1 MQIQKSSEDYLETM
15 LMMQK
20 KHGFIRSIDVAEH
33 LGVTKPSVS
42 YATKRLRENGYI
54 TMDKTGLITLEPSG
68 LAIAQE
74 MLDRHRT
81 LTDFL
86 VRLGVDRDT
95 AETAARTH
103 SPGRPTDLPTTLG
116 WIRFPSTCCKIS
128 RNIRKVRALMGL
140 TNTIASVK
148 ILCRKSGIFRADPIK
163 SAAPPEAEAAGSAA
177 IGKKGRAN
185 ENGLRNSRLHTS
197 FSADTTPPFILYSI
211 L

>member
-1 MQIQKSSEDYLETM
+1 MEIQKSSEDYLETM

-95 AETAARTH
+95 AETDA
-103 SPGRPTDLPTTLG
+103 
-116 WIRFPSTCCKIS
+116 CKIEHDIS
-128 RNIRKVRALMGL
+128 
-140 TNTIASVK
+140 
-148 ILCRKSGIFRADPIK
+148 
-163 SAAPPEAEAAGSAA
+163 PPTFAA
-177 IGKKGRAN
+177 ICRHAQEHK
-185 ENGLRNSRLHTS
+185 
-197 FSADTTPPFILYSI
+197 D
-211 L
+211 